1 MSGATTRRSRGARIS
16 TPFVVQAR
24 ISLLGAKT
32 GSPRIHLCG
41 GGQDIALVEATWCM
55 LRTVVR
61 ATKCAGEMKIWLRVL
76 GRSEA
81 KRGMIEMVV
90 RRRSDED
97 NDEFKALRKALGRRI
112 AKLRM
117 LRGVSQ
123 RQFAD
128 LADVSHA
135 SYGLLEA
142 GHANVTLMLLD
153 RVAKAMGVPLVS
165 LFEDTPAQTTTGMEG
180 LLVRLLGELVRLR
193 RESEVRRDDFAR
205 LADETQAFLDANQET
220 LNKLA
225 LDGQL
230 SETERKARD

>member
-1 MSGATTRRSRGARIS
+1 
-16 TPFVVQAR
+16 
-24 ISLLGAKT
+24 
-32 GSPRIHLCG
+32 
-41 GGQDIALVEATWCM
+41 
-55 LRTVVR
+55 
-61 ATKCAGEMKIWLRVL
+61 
-76 GRSEA
+76 
-81 KRGMIEMVV
+81 MVV

-97 NDEFKALRKALGRRI
+97 NDESKALRKALGRRI

-165 LFEDTPAQTTTGMEG
+165 LFEDTPPKPP
-180 LLVRLLGELVRLR
+180 LGWKAYWSGCWASWCGCGG
-193 RESEVRRDDFAR
+193 ES
-205 LADETQAFLDANQET
+205 
-220 LNKLA
+220 
-225 LDGQL
+225 G
-230 SETERKARD
+230 SSKA

>member
-1 MSGATTRRSRGARIS
+1 
-16 TPFVVQAR
+16 
-24 ISLLGAKT
+24 
-32 GSPRIHLCG
+32 
-41 GGQDIALVEATWCM
+41 
-55 LRTVVR
+55 
-61 ATKCAGEMKIWLRVL
+61 MKLKNR
-76 GRSEA
+76 
-81 KRGMIEMVV
+81 MIEMVV

-97 NDEFKALRKALGRRI
+97 NDESKALRKALGRRI

-135 SYGLLEA
+135 SHGLLEA

-165 LFEDTPAQTTTGMEG
+165 LFDDTPAQTTTGMEG

-193 RESEVRRDDFAR
+193 RESGGRRDDFAR
-205 LADETQAFLDANQET
+205 LADATPAFLRAHQAT
-220 LNKLA
+220 A
-225 LDGQL
+225 
-230 SETERKARD
+230 ERV

>member
-1 MSGATTRRSRGARIS
+1 
-16 TPFVVQAR
+16 
-24 ISLLGAKT
+24 
-32 GSPRIHLCG
+32 
-41 GGQDIALVEATWCM
+41 M
-55 LRTVVR
+55 LRTVLR
-61 ATKCAGEMKIWLRVL
+61 AAKCAGEMKSGCACSAEIKLKNR
-76 GRSEA
+76 
-81 KRGMIEMVV
+81 MIEMVV

-97 NDEFKALRKALGRRI
+97 NDESKALRKALGRRI

-153 RVAKAMGVPLVS
+153 RVAKAMGVPLIS

-220 LNKLA
+220 LNNLA

>member
-1 MSGATTRRSRGARIS
+1 M
-16 TPFVVQAR
+16 
-24 ISLLGAKT
+24 
-32 GSPRIHLCG
+32 
-41 GGQDIALVEATWCM
+41 IA
-55 LRTVVR
+55 
-61 ATKCAGEMKIWLRVL
+61 
-76 GRSEA
+76 
-81 KRGMIEMVV
+81 MVV

-97 NDEFKALRKALGRRI
+97 NDESKALRKALGRRV

-117 LRGVSQ
+117 SRGVSQ

-142 GHANVTLMLLD
+142 GHANATITLLD

-180 LLVRLLGELVRLR
+180 LLVRLLSELVKLR
-193 RESEVRRDDFAR
+193 QESEVRRDDFGR
-205 LADETQAFLDANQET
+205 LINETQAYLDANQET

>member
-1 MSGATTRRSRGARIS
+1 M
-16 TPFVVQAR
+16 P
-24 ISLLGAKT
+24 K
-32 GSPRIHLCG
+32 
-41 GGQDIALVEATWCM
+41 
-55 LRTVVR
+55 
-61 ATKCAGEMKIWLRVL
+61 K
-76 GRSEA
+76 
-81 KRGMIEMVV
+81 GMIAMVV
-90 RRRSDED
+90 RSRSDED
-97 NDEFKALRKALGRRI
+97 NDEAKALRKALGRRI

-117 LRGVSQ
+117 SRGVSQ

-180 LLVRLLGELVRLR
+180 LLVKLLGELVRLR

>member
-1 MSGATTRRSRGARIS
+1 
-16 TPFVVQAR
+16 
-24 ISLLGAKT
+24 
-32 GSPRIHLCG
+32 
-41 GGQDIALVEATWCM
+41 
-55 LRTVVR
+55 
-61 ATKCAGEMKIWLRVL
+61 MKLKNR
-76 GRSEA
+76 
-81 KRGMIEMVV
+81 MIEMVV

-97 NDEFKALRKALGRRI
+97 NDESKALRKALGRRI

-153 RVAKAMGVPLVS
+153 RVAKAMGVPLIS